1 MTENRIEMNTVRHWI
16 TDKILMGMT
25 IEEYIKR
32 SITPFNIVA
41 ALILAVGLPVTV
53 IRFAKGLGATTNLS
67 DTNPWG
73 LWIGFDVLCG
83 VALAAGGFTI
93 SSGVYLFGLKK
104 YHPIVRPAI
113 LTGFLGYFLVVVG
126 LLFDL
131 GRPWR
136 LPYPIFVSQGT
147 TSVMFEVAL
156 CVALYLTV
164 LFIEFSPAAL
174 EWLGLKRLRQWVV
187 KMTIALTV
195 LGLILST
202 MHQSSLGALFLI
214 APGKLHPLWYSPFIP
229 IFFFVSAVIAGLSMV
244 IFESMLSHRVFGN
257 QIEHHDNKNFDE
269 LTIGLGKA
277 ASITLLS
284 YFGLKWLG
292 VIHGNHWDLLNTRMG
307 YWFLVEVFVFVLLPA
322 FLYAWGVRERNAN
335 IIRFTAIL
343 TVVGIILN
351 RINVS
356 IIAFNWNAEVRYF
369 PRWMEFVVTITIIT
383 FGLLMFRWIANRMPI
398 LYEHAEF
405 KDAH

>member
-1 MTENRIEMNTVRHWI
+1 
-16 TDKILMGMT
+16 MGLT
-25 IEEYIKR
+25 IGEYIKR
-32 SITPFNIVA
+32 NITPFNIVA

-53 IRFAKGLGATTNLS
+53 IRFAKGLGAATNLS

-93 SSGVYLFGLKK
+93 SSAVYLFGLKK

-174 EWLGLKRLRQWVV
+174 EWLGLKRLRGWVV
-187 KMTIALTV
+187 KMTIALTI

-229 IFFFVSAVIAGLSMV
+229 VFFFVSAIIAGLSMV
-244 IFESMLSHRVFGN
+244 IFESMLSHRAFSN

-269 LTIGLGKA
+269 LIIGLGKA
-277 ASITLLS
+277 ASIALLS

-292 VIHGNHWDLLNTRMG
+292 VIDGNHWGLLNTRMG

-322 FLYAWGVRERNAN
+322 FLYAWGVREQNAN
-335 IIRFTAIL
+335 IIRFTAIF
-343 TVVGIILN
+343 TVAGIILN

-369 PRWMEFVVTITIIT
+369 PRWMEFAVTITIIT

-398 LYEHAEF
+398 LYEHADY